1 VRSTD
6 SKLAA
11 LQRAYNLGH
20 QAAALNILGG
30 TEVRVYTRTPKS
42 KPGWQVSDY
51 RRPYPDGT
59 RVAVLVDAYSADE
72 PPKFFVVPTD
82 ELGRLLEADIR
93 ACFPTGVRPVSPHST
108 HAVVKPEWVT
118 EYRDAWHLAD

>member
-1 VRSTD
+1 MRSTD

-20 QAAALNILGG
+20 QAAALKILGG

-51 RRPYPDGT
+51 RRPYPEGT
-59 RVAVLVDAYSADE
+59 RVAVLVDAYSAGS
-72 PPKFFVVPTD
+72 PSFYVVPTE
-82 ELGRLLEADIR
+82 ELSRMLEDDIR
-93 ACFPTGVRPVSPHST
+93 ACFPTGVRPVSPNAT